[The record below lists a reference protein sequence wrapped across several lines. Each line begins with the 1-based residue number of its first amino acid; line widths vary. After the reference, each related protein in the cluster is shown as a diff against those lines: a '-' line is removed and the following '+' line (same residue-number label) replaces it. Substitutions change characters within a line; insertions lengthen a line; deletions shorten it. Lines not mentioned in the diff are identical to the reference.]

1 MFGGRDISIDAAI
14 YPDNTIDLPS
24 WITVNPTSGT
34 LIADSE
40 QEISIGLVE
49 GLGYGEYNTTI
60 YAGVNGIGD
69 EPLNVNIRKLCYEP
83 DWQINPSDFQ
93 FSMNMTARLFTQPS
107 LAFTDTSRDVYDMV
121 GVFVGDDL

>member
-49 GLGYGEYNTTI
+49 GLGLWR
-60 YAGVNGIGD
+60 V
-69 EPLNVNIRKLCYEP
+69 
-83 DWQINPSDFQ
+83 
-93 FSMNMTARLFTQPS
+93 
-107 LAFTDTSRDVYDMV
+107 
-121 GVFVGDDL
+121 

>member
-24 WITVNPTSGT
+24 WITVNPTSST

-83 DWQINPSDFQ
+83 DWQINP
-93 FSMNMTARLFTQPS
+93 
-107 LAFTDTSRDVYDMV
+107 
-121 GVFVGDDL
+121 